1 MKHFGY
7 LTNGIHTKPPVKKI
21 KKMLDLKSG
30 LGIKMILAR
39 KENAVNM
46 TVGLDIYIVHLKW
59 RQIKWKKN

>member
-1 MKHFGY
+1 
-7 LTNGIHTKPPVKKI
+7 
-21 KKMLDLKSG
+21 MLDLKSD
-30 LGIKMILAR
+30 LGVKMILAR